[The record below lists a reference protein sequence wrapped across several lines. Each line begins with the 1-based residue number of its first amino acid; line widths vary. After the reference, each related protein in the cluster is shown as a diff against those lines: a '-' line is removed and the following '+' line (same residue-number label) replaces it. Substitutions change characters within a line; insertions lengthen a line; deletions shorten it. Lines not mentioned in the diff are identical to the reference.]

1 MAGVPIMPENQTI
14 LLQRCL
20 DRWHGGD
27 EAARNELLQHACGRL
42 LRLARK
48 MRKDFPGLRHS
59 DDTDDV
65 LQNALIRLNRALRKV
80 TVHSLKDFFHLAALQ
95 IRRELLDLA
104 KHHARVRRR
113 EARPDGPGPK
123 LEPSDDTHD
132 PSRLAWWTE
141 FHRQV
146 EALPEK
152 EKEVVDLLWYQELTQ
167 AEAAAL
173 LKVDVRTVK
182 LRWAKARMKLGQQL
196 HGAIL
201 DV

>member
-1 MAGVPIMPENQTI
+1 MPENQTI

-20 DRWHGGD
+20 DRWHNGD

-48 MRKDFPGLRHS
+48 MRKDFSGLRHS

-65 LQNALIRLNRALRKV
+65 LQNALIRLNRALQQV

-95 IRRELLDLA
+95 IRRELLDLV

-113 EARPDGPGPK
+113 EVRPDGPGPN
-123 LEPSDDTHD
+123 LEPSDDTYD
-132 PSRLAWWTE
+132 PNRLALWTE

-167 AEAAAL
+167 AEAAGV
-173 LKVDVRTVK
+173 LKIDVRTVK

>member
-1 MAGVPIMPENQTI
+1 MPENQTV

-20 DRWHGGD
+20 DRWHAGD
-27 EAARNELLQHACGRL
+27 EAARNELFQHACGRL

-48 MRKDFPGLRHS
+48 MRKAFPGLRNS
-59 DDTDDV
+59 DDTEDV
-65 LQNALIRLNRALRKV
+65 LQNALIRLNRTLQQV
-80 TVHSLKDFFHLAALQ
+80 TVHSLIDFFHLAALQ
-95 IRRELLDLA
+95 IRRELLDLI
-104 KHHARVRRR
+104 KHHARACRRD
-113 EARPDGPGPK
+113 RPPAGPRLNP
-123 LEPSDDTHD
+123 EPSDDTHD
-132 PSRLAWWTE
+132 PTRLALWTE

-173 LKVDVRTVK
+173 LKIDVRTVK
-182 LRWAKARMKLGQQL
+182 LRWAKARMMLGQRL